1 LGEGVAA
8 TGGTRKLSA
17 HVRDLLGE
25 RIASGHLPAGSRL
38 PPEPELASELGV
50 SRATLREALRS
61 LEDDGLLT
69 RTRGAGTFVT
79 HRRRLANNLDQNFG
93 VSEAIRASGMT
104 PGTTR
109 LSIADAPVSD
119 GARKAL
125 GLSQDEGA
133 HVIERLRTADGRP
146 VVLSTDVLPARLLEG
161 REDLLASLD
170 RRSLYELLELDLG
183 LPVHH
188 GVAVIRPLKAD
199 RRLASALWTLRGA
212 LLLYLRQV
220 DYDEGG
226 RPVLYSTEYHLA
238 DAFEF
243 TVARRGPGRTGTG
256 GRPR

>member
-1 LGEGVAA
+1 MAP
-8 TGGTRKLSA
+8 TGGRGRLS
-17 HVRDLLGE
+17 VEIRDLLGE
-25 RIASGHLPAGSRL
+25 RIASGRFPPGGRL
-38 PPEPELASELGV
+38 PPEPELASDLGV

-61 LEDDGLLT
+61 LEEGGLVT

-104 PGTTR
+104 PGTMR

-125 GLSQDEGA
+125 GLGQDEGA
-133 HVIERLRTADGRP
+133 HVIERVRTADERP

-161 REDLLASLD
+161 REDLLSSLD

-188 GVAVIRPLKAD
+188 GLAVIRPLKAD

-212 LLLYLRQV
+212 LLLYLRQI

-243 TVARRGPGRTGTG
+243 TVARRGPGRIGSG
-256 GRPR
+256 RRPR

>member
-1 LGEGVAA
+1 VAA
-8 TGGTRKLSA
+8 TGGRRKLSA
-17 HVRDLLGE
+17 HVKEVLGG
-25 RIASGHLPAGSRL
+25 RIASGDLPAGGRL

-69 RTRGAGTFVT
+69 RTRGAGTHVT
-79 HRRRLANNLDQNFG
+79 HRRRLSNNLDQNFG

-104 PGTTR
+104 PGTSR
-109 LSIADAPVSD
+109 LSIADAPVTAV
-119 GARKAL
+119 ARKAL
-125 GLSQDEGA
+125 GLGLDEGA

-146 VVLSTDVLPARLLEG
+146 VVLSTDVLPAGLLEG
-161 REDLLASLD
+161 REDLLESLD
-170 RRSLYELLELDLG
+170 RRSLYELLELDLK

-226 RPVLYSTEYHLA
+226 RPVLFSTEYHLA

-243 TVARRGPGRTGTG
+243 TVARRGPGRTDSGI
-256 GRPR
+256 RSP

>member
-1 LGEGVAA
+1 MAA
-8 TGGTRKLSA
+8 TGGKRKLSA
-17 HVRDLLGE
+17 HVRELLGE
-25 RIASGHLPAGSRL
+25 RIASAKLAPGSRL

-61 LEDDGLLT
+61 LEEDGLLT

-93 VSEAIRASGMT
+93 VSQAIRASGMT
-104 PGTTR
+104 PGTAR
-109 LSIADAPVSD
+109 LSISD
-119 GARKAL
+119 GPVPIDARKAL
-125 GLSQDEGA
+125 GLGEHGTA
-133 HVIERLRTADGRP
+133 FVVERVRTADDRP
-146 VVLSTDVLPARLLEG
+146 VVLSVDVLPGAVLEG

-170 RRSLYELLELDLG
+170 RRSLYDLLEVDLG

-188 GVAVIRPLKAD
+188 GVAVIRPEKAD

-212 LLLYLRQV
+212 LLLCLRQI

-226 RPVLYSTEYHLA
+226 RAVLFSTEHHLA

-243 TVARRGPGRTGTG
+243 TVARRGPGRSGAG
-256 GRPR
+256 KA